1 MKFFEIKDGAL
12 FFKRRQE
19 IMEICPWGAGLRVRA
34 TQNRSFSDKD
44 WALDVPA
51 KADGKIELFDDH
63 AIVRNGSIDA
73 VVTDFGR
80 ISFYNE
86 KDELL
91 LKEYYRSWDYGTKD
105 WKDLDTIIMQRAAA
119 RT

>member
-1 MKFFEIKDGAL
+1 MKFFEVKDGAL

-34 TQNRSFSDKD
+34 TQNRSFSDKN
-44 WALDVPA
+44 WALDIPA
-51 KADGKIELFDDH
+51 KKEGTIEIFDDY
-63 AIVRNGSIDA
+63 AVVKNGNIYA

-91 LKEYYRSWDYGTKD
+91 LKE
-105 WKDLDTIIMQRAAA
+105 
-119 RT
+119 

>member
-1 MKFFEIKDGAL
+1 MNFFEIKDGAL

-51 KADGKIELFDDH
+51 KAGGKITFIFDPR
-63 AIVRNGSIDA
+63 IYSKSFDA
-73 VVTDFGR
+73 VAFVLF
-80 ISFYNE
+80 
-86 KDELL
+86 LL
-91 LKEYYRSWDYGTKD
+91 LSLLPVIIDLTEEIL
-105 WKDLDTIIMQRAAA
+105 WKISYVKN
-119 RT
+119 

>member
-1 MKFFEIKDGAL
+1 MNFFEIKDGAL

-63 AIVRNGSIDA
+63 AIVRNGNILLQTLAVSVSIMK
-73 VVTDFGR
+73 R
-80 ISFYNE
+80 MNFY
-86 KDELL
+86 
-91 LKEYYRSWDYGTKD
+91 
-105 WKDLDTIIMQRAAA
+105 
-119 RT
+119 

>member
-63 AIVRNGSIDA
+63 AIVRNGSIYA

-80 ISFYNE
+80 ISFYNG
-86 KDELL
+86 KDDLL
-91 LKEYYRSWDYGTKD
+91 LKEYYNHREN
-105 WKDLDTIIMQRAAA
+105 
-119 RT
+119 

>member
-1 MKFFEIKDGAL
+1 MKFFEVKDGAL

-51 KADGKIELFDDH
+51 KADGKIELFDD
-63 AIVRNGSIDA
+63 R
-73 VVTDFGR
+73 
-80 ISFYNE
+80 E
-86 KDELL
+86 KWQYLRCC
-91 LKEYYRSWDYGTKD
+91 YRLWTYQF
-105 WKDLDTIIMQRAAA
+105 L
-119 RT
+119 

>member
-1 MKFFEIKDGAL
+1 MNFFEIKDGAL

-34 TQNRSFSDKD
+34 TQNRSFSHKN
-44 WALDVPA
+44 WALDIPA
-51 KADGKIELFDDH
+51 KKEGNIEIFDDY
-63 AIVRNGSIDA
+63 AVVKNGNIYAD
-73 VVTDFGR
+73 VTDFGR

-91 LKEYYRSWDYGTKD
+91 LKEYYNHREN
-105 WKDLDTIIMQRAAA
+105 
-119 RT
+119 

>member
-1 MKFFEIKDGAL
+1 MNFFGIKDGAL

-51 KADGKIELFDDH
+51 KADGKIELFDNH
-63 AIVRNGSIDA
+63 AIEVS
-73 VVTDFGR
+73 T
-80 ISFYNE
+80 
-86 KDELL
+86 LL
-91 LKEYYRSWDYGTKD
+91 LQTLAVSVS
-105 WKDLDTIIMQRAAA
+105 IMKRMNFY
-119 RT
+119 